1 MNKKDDISFSDKHN
15 MKWVVAITLWT
26 FIMAVVFSIITE
38 SLVKNLDIFMAFIIL
53 IIVIL
58 IGIFFDIIGIAVT
71 TAKEMPF
78 HAMAANKIEEAK
90 HAIKLVKNA
99 SQVSNFCNDVIGDI
113 SGIVSGSVGTTII
126 FKLVNTYDLK
136 NASIFSIVITSLIAS
151 FTVGGKALGKSIAML
166 NSEKIIFQTAKIF
179 NFAEKKFGL
188 DILPDKKKKNNDK

>member
-1 MNKKDDISFSDKHN
+1 MNKKDNGSFASKYN
-15 MKWVVAITLWT
+15 MKWVIIITFWT

-58 IGIFFDIIGIAVT
+58 VGIFFDIIGIAVT

-90 HAIKLVKNA
+90 YAIKLLKNA

-113 SGIVSGSVGTTII
+113 SGIVSGSAGATII
-126 FKLVNTYDLK
+126 FKLVDTYDLK
-136 NASIFSIVITSLIAS
+136 NATILSIVITSLIAS
-151 FTVGGKALGKSIAML
+151 FTVGGKALGKSIAIS
-166 NSEKIIFQTAKIF
+166 NSEKIIFQTAKVF
-179 NFAEKKFGL
+179 NFLEKNFGL
-188 DILPDKKKKNNDK
+188 DILPDNKKKHNDK

>member
-1 MNKKDDISFSDKHN
+1 MNKKDDISFADKHN
-15 MKWVVAITLWT
+15 MKWVVVITLWT

-38 SLVKNLDIFMAFIIL
+38 SLVKNLNIFMAFIIL

-71 TAKEMPF
+71 TAKERPF

-90 HAIKLVKNA
+90 YAIKLVKNA

-166 NSEKIIFQTAKIF
+166 NSEKIIFQTAKVF
-179 NFAEKKFGL
+179 NFLEKKFGL